1 MTLFS
6 ASNVVVPVTHSKD
19 LDMTLSSRSILITGA
34 SRGLGKGIAEAAS
47 AQGARLT
54 LLARPSEELTTTANR
69 LNAKAIAADATD
81 RDAAHRVLA
90 DVNPDILV
98 LNAGLPPPM
107 APIDTITWQDF
118 TATWETDVKAG
129 LIWVQAALAQ
139 PLKPGSRVLLTSS
152 GAAIMGS
159 PMSGGYGGA
168 KRMLWF
174 IAHYANALSEQ
185 KGLGIRFQTL
195 IPRQMVAGTGTG
207 DAGSHA
213 YAVAANIT
221 PKAFIERFGPPLDP
235 RAYGDMVMEIL
246 SKPIYEEASAFGLKA
261 DTGITLIE
269 GPGL

>member
-1 MTLFS
+1 
-6 ASNVVVPVTHSKD
+6 
-19 LDMTLSSRSILITGA
+19 MTLSSRSILITGA
-34 SRGLGKGIAEAAS
+34 SRGLGKGIAEAAKVH
-47 AQGARLT
+47 GARLY
-54 LLARPSEELTTTANR
+54 LLARQSDSLTSIANA
-69 LNAKAIAADATD
+69 LNAKAMAADITD
-81 RDAAHRVLA
+81 RDAAHRILA
-90 DVNPDILV
+90 EVNPDILV

-129 LIWVQAALAQ
+129 LLWVQAALTQ

-152 GAAIMGS
+152 GAAITGS

-195 IPRQMVAGTGTG
+195 TPRQMVAGTGTG
-207 DAGSHA
+207 EAGSQA
-213 YAVAANIT
+213 YAAAAKIT
-221 PKAFIERFGPPLDP
+221 PQAFLERFGAPLDP
-235 RAYGDMVMEIL
+235 RVYGDMVMEIL
-246 SKPIYEEASAFGLKA
+246 SNPIYAEVSAFGLRA
-261 DTGITLIE
+261 DTGITTIE